1 MTGTLPV
8 PAVPASQAA
17 ADDWHELAFHVTTSE
32 GSRSASLMFRAAG
45 DRSTPLAPVLA
56 QPTVSAAS
64 AAPHGPRVQLAMQ
77 PEYDQAIDARFGHE
91 GGYIILYATAR
102 SLGSPSTW
110 DLTMPDLTGV
120 EGWQEAWNPPAT
132 AWQDWQLLAFG
143 GTWPW
148 FGPPADGAVYRSA
161 SRRAGGSGAFGLAP
175 RRPHILTSP

>member
-1 MTGTLPV
+1 
-8 PAVPASQAA
+8 VPASQAA

-64 AAPHGPRVQLAMQ
+64 AALHGPRVQLAMQ